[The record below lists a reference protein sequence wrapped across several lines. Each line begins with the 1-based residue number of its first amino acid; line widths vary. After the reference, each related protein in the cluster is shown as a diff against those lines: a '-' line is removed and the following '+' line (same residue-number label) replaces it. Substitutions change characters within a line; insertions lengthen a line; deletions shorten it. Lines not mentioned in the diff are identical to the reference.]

1 MGVWASDLL
10 ASLML
15 WGGASAAATTLVAM
29 QGWLRI
35 ARERGLTGRDMNKP
49 ERPSVVEAGGLS
61 AVVGGTIGLYMVEIA
76 ARYVHSA
83 SFYTAEVYA
92 LTSVLL
98 LSLVIGLLDDLLG
111 WKKGLPRW
119 VRVTAM
125 APAALP
131 LVALKAGVPRV
142 EIPLIGVVVD
152 LGALYPLV
160 AVPVGVL
167 GAANAF
173 NMLAGYN
180 GLEAGMA
187 LILLLSTA
195 AYSYMKGLSLTLVAS
210 LVMAAAVAVFLY
222 YNWYPARAFPGNV
235 FTYSLGA
242 YYAGIVVLGNFEKF
256 GLLLFTLYF
265 IKAGLYFAALL
276 FCAECRECL
285 RKYEDFSIPQ
295 SDGSIRAPPCRTYS
309 LTHLVIRLQ
318 EAIRG
323 KATEQGVTLTILAFQ
338 ALLSLALLAAASRGA
353 L

>member
-1 MGVWASDLL
+1 ML
-10 ASLML
+10 ASLVL
-15 WGGASAAATTLVAM
+15 WGGASAAATTLAVM
-29 QGWLRI
+29 HGWLRI
-35 ARERGLTGRDMNKP
+35 ARERGLMGRDMNKLKK
-49 ERPSVVEAGGLS
+49 PSVAEAGGLS
-61 AVVGGTIGLYMVEIA
+61 AVIGGAIGLYIVEIV
-76 ARYVHSA
+76 ARYIHGR

-92 LTSVLL
+92 LTSLLL

-111 WKKGLPRW
+111 WKRGLPRW
-119 VRVTAM
+119 VRVAAM

-142 EIPLIGVVVD
+142 KIPWIDVVVD
-152 LGALYPLV
+152 LGTLYPLV

-210 LVMAAAVAVFLY
+210 LVMAVAVAVFLY
-222 YNWYPARAFPGNV
+222 YNWYPAEAFPGNV

-242 YYAGIVVLGNFEKF
+242 YYAGVVVLGNFEKF

-265 IKAGLYFAALL
+265 IKAGLYFVALL
-276 FCAECRECL
+276 FCDECRECL

-295 SDGSIRAPPCRTYS
+295 RDGSIRAPPCRTYS

-323 KATEQGVTLTILAFQ
+323 KATERGVTLTILALQ
-338 ALLSLALLAAASRGA
+338 AILSLALLAAASRGA